1 MSTPRD
7 IKETPE
13 VGGNLPEGN
22 NPNHYKE
29 EQIDNKDTDSASAK
43 ASVAEKL
50 MKIALEEYDLH
61 RAQDSTVFLTSKFSP
76 RHLGISLGDTADE
89 LEAELADAFF
99 SREGKVVSDSA
110 LRGCLKA
117 LRGAARKL
125 SPEPLYLRVG
135 YEAGVIWVDL
145 GRPEGEVVR
154 ICGGSWAVQD
164 SADICFRRTP
174 LTAELPLPASSG
186 SLDDLWAFMNV
197 SVKDHDLLIGCLVAA
212 FIPDMA
218 HPIPVMS
225 GEQGTGKSTNARMI
239 LDLIDPSSVGLR
251 SIPKQDDWV
260 ITASNAWAIGID
272 NISKISD
279 WLSDALCRAVTGDG
293 DVRRKLYTNGGIS
306 VISIRRVIVLTGID
320 FGELRGDLAER
331 IVSIKLSRI
340 SSKKRRDEDDLQK
353 KWMKARPG
361 IFRELLDLVAIA
373 ADTADT
379 VDIEDLPRMAKF
391 AKILRALDI
400 HRGTDSLG
408 RYYEQLH
415 ELSETIL
422 SSNPFI
428 EELRAR
434 VTSFHGT
441 SKELLTKLD
450 GYKEHI
456 RPPRGWPQKA
466 SEVTE
471 ILKRF
476 APALREAGWTVEDE
490 GNRNQLKT
498 IRWRIDSPTALAE
511 ESVIPAIEGPPVSS
525 WGKNTVTVGELL
537 AQADTLTG
545 TTGATGTKSPN
556 TKSPPKLSAELAERI
571 KQGIAT

>member
-1 MSTPRD
+1 MNSPNE
-7 IKETPE
+7 ETLE

-22 NPNHYKE
+22 DQNNLVE
-29 EQIDNKDTDSASAK
+29 VQIDNKDTDSASAK
-43 ASVAEKL
+43 ASVPEQL
-50 MKIALEEYDLH
+50 MEIAQGEYVIH
-61 RAQDSTVFLTSKFSP
+61 RAEDSTVFLTP
-76 RHLGISLGDTADE
+76 RSALTHVGISLGDTADE

-99 SREGKVVSDSA
+99 SRHRKVASDSA

-125 SPEPLYLRVG
+125 PAEPLYLRVG
-135 YEAGVIWVDL
+135 ASKGVVWIDL
-145 GRPEGEVVR
+145 GRPSGEVIRVCDGVWEVR
-154 ICGGSWAVQD
+154 N
-164 SADICFRRTP
+164 SADVFFRRTP
-174 LTAELPLPASSG
+174 LTAELPLPSMSG
-186 SLDDLWAFMNV
+186 SIEDLWDFMNV
-197 SVKDHDLLIGCLVAA
+197 SPKDRDLLIGCLVAA
-212 FIPDMA
+212 LIPDMA

-293 DVRRKLYTNGGIS
+293 DVRRKLYTNSGIS
-306 VISIRRVIVLTGID
+306 VITLKRVIVLTGID

-340 SSKKRRDEDDLQK
+340 STKKRRDEDELQN
-353 KWMKARPG
+353 KWINARPG
-361 IFRELLDLVAIA
+361 IFRELLDLVAVA
-373 ADTADT
+373 LATADT
-379 VDIEDLPRMAKF
+379 FEIEDLPRMAKF
-391 AKILRALDI
+391 AKILRALDV
-400 HRGTDSLG
+400 HRGTNSLG

-441 SKELLTKLD
+441 SKELLTQLD
-450 GYKEHI
+450 ASKDSS

-471 ILKRF
+471 IIKRF
-476 APALREAGWTVEDE
+476 APALREAGWAVEDE
-490 GNRNQLKT
+490 GNRNQQKT
-498 IRWRIDSPTALAE
+498 IRWRIDSPAALAE
-511 ESVIPAIEGPPVSS
+511 AVLPPPPEKAPISKTGRNLVI
-525 WGKNTVTVGELL
+525 VGDLL
-537 AQADTLTG
+537 DQAEKSTG
-545 TTGATGTKSPN
+545 VAGITGANSSN
-556 TKSPPKLSAELAERI
+556 TKYTPKLSPEIAEQIRN
-571 KQGIAT
+571 GITS

>member
-1 MSTPRD
+1 MSERNE
-7 IKETPE
+7 KTPE
-13 VGGNLPEGN
+13 VGGNLPEGRNLN
-22 NPNHYKE
+22 NLVE
-29 EQIDNKDTDSASAK
+29 EQISDKDTDSASAK

-61 RAQDSTVFLTSKFSP
+61 RALDSTVFLTSKFP
-76 RHLGISLGDTADE
+76 PKHLGISLGDTADE

-125 SPEPLYLRVG
+125 SPEPLHLRVG
-135 YEAGVIWVDL
+135 LEAGVLWIDL
-145 GRPEGEVVR
+145 GRPSGEVIRVCDGAWDVR
-154 ICGGSWAVQD
+154 A

-174 LTAELPLPASSG
+174 LTAELPMPSQSG
-186 SLDDLWAFMNV
+186 SIEDLWDFMNV
-197 SVKDHDLLIGCLVAA
+197 SAKDHDLLIGCLVAA
-212 FIPDMA
+212 LIPNMA
-218 HPIPVMS
+218 HPIPLMS

-239 LDLIDPSSVGLR
+239 LDLIDPSTVGLR

-293 DVRRKLYTNGGIS
+293 DVRRKLYTNSGIS
-306 VISIRRVIVLTGID
+306 VISLKRVIVLTGID

-340 SSKKRRDEDDLQK
+340 STKKRRDEDELQK

-361 IFRELLDLVAIA
+361 IFRELLDLVAVA
-373 ADTADT
+373 ANTADT
-379 VDIEDLPRMAKF
+379 VEIEDLPRMAKF

-400 HRGTDSLG
+400 YRGTNSLA

-434 VTSFHGT
+434 ISSFHGT
-441 SKELLTKLD
+441 SKELLTELEGVKD
-450 GYKEHI
+450 NG
-456 RPPRGWPQKA
+456 RAPRGWPQKA

-490 GNRNQLKT
+490 GNRNQQKT
-498 IRWRIDSPTALAE
+498 IRWRIESPTALADALE
-511 ESVIPAIEGPPVSS
+511 PATQEGAPISTR
-525 WGKNTVTVGELL
+525 GKNSVTVGELL
-537 AQADTLTG
+537 AQAEYYA
-545 TTGATGTKSPN
+545 GATGAAGAKPTNSKY
-556 TKSPPKLSAELAERI
+556 KPKITSDIAGQI
-571 KQGIAT
+571 KRGITS